1 MQKMR
6 CKMAEKLAEAVVMI
20 YVFSLHIKTRKLH
33 DMLDLAIVVVL
44 LCVFFNCMNS
54 DMNLDLKANGS

>member
-20 YVFSLHIKTRKLH
+20 YIFSLHIKTRKLH
-33 DMLDLAIVVVL
+33 DMLDLTIVVVL
-44 LCVFFNCMNS
+44 LCVFQLYEF
-54 DMNLDLKANGS
+54 